1 MEEKKDQEEKE
12 TPLNKRNNDEPQEIN
27 RGLELLLR
35 KKQRRERRPKTFEL
49 RFGKLVSLFNREI
62 NFYFNVHLDIK
73 KVSSRRD

>member
-12 TPLNKRNNDEPQEIN
+12 NPLNKRNDDEPQEIN

-49 RFGKLVSLFNREI
+49 RFGKLVSLFNR
-62 NFYFNVHLDIK
+62 D
-73 KVSSRRD
+73 